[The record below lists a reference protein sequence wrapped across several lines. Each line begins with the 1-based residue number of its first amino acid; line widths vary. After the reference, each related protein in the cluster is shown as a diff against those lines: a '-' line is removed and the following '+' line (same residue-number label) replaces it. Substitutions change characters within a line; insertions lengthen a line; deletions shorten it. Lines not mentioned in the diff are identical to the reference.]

1 MPQPTAMIFDVKRF
15 AVHDG
20 PGVRTTLFLKGCPL
34 HCLWCHNPE
43 SIAPS
48 PQLGY
53 YAHKC
58 IDCSECAKVCPTH
71 AHTMMGGKHRFDRAK
86 CQACGLC
93 ESVCLGGALRLYGQT
108 VTLPEALGL
117 VLADRDFYGDTG
129 GVTLSGGEPLLQSGF
144 CRELLKQLKAA
155 NIHTAVDTCL
165 YVKWPVIEEVRPF
178 TDLFLVDLKHLDSA
192 RHRQLTGR
200 GNELILDNLRQLAAT
215 GAGIEIRIPL
225 IPGGNDDDA
234 NLLASGKLLDELHI
248 KNVRLLPYHEMARSK
263 YAALAMPDTMPQAE
277 LGRNMEHYTRLL
289 RQFGLTIQ

>member
-43 SIAPS
+43 SIAPQ
-48 PQLGY
+48 PQLAY

-58 IDCSECAKVCPTH
+58 IDCGECVTICPTC
-71 AHTMMGGKHRFDRAK
+71 AHTMTGGKHKFDRAK
-86 CQACGLC
+86 CQDCGQC
-93 ESVCLGGALRLYGQT
+93 EHVCLGGALRLYGQT
-108 VTLPEALGL
+108 VTVPEALAL

-129 GVTLSGGEPLLQSGF
+129 GVTLSGGEPLLQAGF

-178 TDLFLVDLKHLDSA
+178 TDLFLVDLKHLDSV

-215 GAGIEIRIPL
+215 GAEIEIRIPL

-234 NLLASGKLLDELHI
+234 NLLACGQWLSKLHI
-248 KNVRLLPYHEMARSK
+248 NRVRLLPYHEMARSK
-263 YAALAMPDTMPQAE
+263 YAALTMPDTMPKAE
-277 LGRNMEHYTRLL
+277 LSQTIEHYAGLL
-289 RQFGLTIQ
+289 RQFGLNLQ